1 MKFEFLDSMN
11 PFRQELDVE
20 PSSES
25 SRGAARVIQFT
36 GVRQSAA
43 GARDRG
49 EMSDQRSSSTAS
61 PGEEDAA
68 QLMIRVSAGEVAAYE
83 QLVQRMWKGTFLY
96 AYHLLG
102 DRDQASDMAQEAFVR
117 LWQHREKWDPS
128 RSVGAWLSRTTR
140 NMVIS
145 DRRKWKVRL
154 QWTLGKGR
162 EEDRRPRTPLQ
173 ETEASEVRRA
183 LEEAIE
189 DLAPRRRE
197 VFILFHQ
204 QNLSY
209 REIGEL
215 MGIRPQSVANHLQLA
230 LGDLRRMMERFLPGR
245 ANPGQRVAPELPHS
259 N

>member
-20 PSSES
+20 PSPET
-25 SRGAARVIQFT
+25 SRGAARVIHFT

-43 GARDRG
+43 GERDRR
-49 EMSDQRSSSTAS
+49 EMADS
-61 PGEEDAA
+61 EEDAA
-68 QLMIRVSAGEVAAYE
+68 QLMIRVSTGDVAAYE
-83 QLVQRMWKGTFLY
+83 QLVGRMWKGTFLY

-117 LWQHREKWDPS
+117 LWQRREEWDPT

-183 LEEAIE
+183 LEEAIQ

-209 REIGEL
+209 REIGEI

-245 ANPGQRVAPELPHS
+245 VNPGQRAAPDAPHS

>member
-1 MKFEFLDSMN
+1 MKFDFLDSMN
-11 PFRQELDVE
+11 PFRQELDVD
-20 PSSES
+20 PSPETA
-25 SRGAARVIQFT
+25 RGPARVIQFT
-36 GVRQSAA
+36 GVRQPAA
-43 GARDRG
+43 CARDRR
-49 EMSDQRSSSTAS
+49 EMADS
-61 PGEEDAA
+61 EEDAA
-68 QLMIRVSAGEVAAYE
+68 QLMVRVSAGDVAAYE
-83 QLVQRMWKGTFLY
+83 QLVERMWKGTFLY

-102 DRDQASDMAQEAFVR
+102 DRDQATDMAQEAFVR
-117 LWQHREKWDPS
+117 LWQRRAEWDAT

-154 QWTLGKGR
+154 QWTVGKGR
-162 EEDRRPRTPLQ
+162 DEDRRPRTPLQ

-197 VFILFHQ
+197 VFVLFHQ

-209 REIGEL
+209 REIGEI

-230 LGDLRRMMERFLPGR
+230 LGDLRRMMERFLPGQR
-245 ANPGQRVAPELPHS
+245 AAPEPPHT